1 MRRASSAAAVAVMAV
16 AGVLTLLAP
25 SPASGQAYTDE
36 CTTLTGS
43 QDLGSM
49 TVGQTRTF
57 RLTPTCTFTSGST
70 ATVTVNGVSF
80 TKPVTPGGS
89 VDVTVNAVSNTLLEV
104 NPQVPAR
111 CGPNT
116 ITAAAPSTVA
126 DGEIVT
132 QTGTFNLVC
141 AAATP
146 TTVTPTTV
154 TAVRTGVLA
163 RTGAALSSWG
173 AAAVALVAMGG
184 VLLAVGRRRAFGG

>member
-1 MRRASSAAAVAVMAV
+1 MAV

-25 SPASGQAYTDE
+25 SPASGQEADYTAE
-36 CTTLTGS
+36 CETLTGS

-57 RLTPTCTFTSGST
+57 RLTPTCTFTGGAT

-80 TKPVTPGGS
+80 TKPTTAGGS
-89 VDVTVNAVSNTLLEV
+89 VDVTVNAVSNTVLEV

-116 ITAAAPSTVA
+116 ITATAPSTVA
-126 DGEIVT
+126 DGKLVT

-141 AAATP
+141 TAATP
-146 TTVTPTTV
+146 NTVTPTDV
-154 TAVRTGVLA
+154 TAAPIRTGVLA

-173 AAAVALVAMGG
+173 AAAIALVAMGG
-184 VLLAVGRRRAFGG
+184 VLLVVGRRRAFGG